1 MTKRE
6 MIEEIAEGIK
16 GVDIENRMKN
26 KKERIQEVY
35 NWYMYSK
42 KEKRDKEFCLNI
54 LVVW

>member
-1 MTKRE
+1 

-26 KKERIQEVY
+26 KKERIEEVY
-35 NWYMYSK
+35 NWYMNSK